1 MRNIMLSL
9 LLFSLLAGCKSSPQT
24 ALEYSIIEYENN
36 QWHLSEIW
44 AKKSIKE
51 QKNIGESQY
60 ILGLCEF
67 KQQHLAEAQGWFL
80 KATASPSKEVHGKAT
95 AMLGI
100 ISSTNGDYE
109 AAEAA
114 FAIAADEL
122 QGIDKQ
128 EATSRTSSANSTSS
142 ASSNSFTLQFGA
154 FRDRSNANTAASD
167 ISPSLKEIGIQPVW
181 ISIETDREGK
191 KLYLVQAGHFA
202 SRVAAS
208 TKRKYYNLP
217 QCIVRAVE

>member
-1 MRNIMLSL
+1 MLSL
-9 LLFSLLAGCKSSPQT
+9 LLFSLLAGCKSSAPT
-24 ALEYSIIEYENN
+24 ALEYSIKEYDKN
-36 QWHLSEIW
+36 QWHLAEMW

-60 ILGLCEF
+60 LLGLCEF
-67 KQQHLAEAQGWFL
+67 KQQHLVEAQGWFL

-100 ISSTNGDYE
+100 ISSTNGDYA

-122 QGIDKQ
+122 HGIDKQ
-128 EATSRTSSANSTSS
+128 EAASRTASSDNSSGS
-142 ASSNSFTLQFGA
+142 GSSNSFTLQFGA
-154 FRDRSNANTAASD
+154 FRDQANANTTAAE
-167 ISPSLKEIGIQPVW
+167 ISPSLKKIGIQPVW
-181 ISIETDREGK
+181 ISVETDRSGK
-191 KLYLVQAGHFA
+191 ILYLVQAGHFS

-208 TKRKYYNLP
+208 TKRKYSNLP